1 MELGPTGM
9 RIMPRPYALLLWLT
23 LAWASSEASVPAPR
37 LWAVIVGVSQYPT
50 LEPELQLE
58 GPRNDVPLVL
68 NWLQRT
74 RAVPR
79 SRMTVLA
86 DQVAQA
92 DGLPTRSAILNALNA
107 LPQRT
112 VSGDTVFLYFAGH
125 GSRQPQPGQ
134 SWTKADGL
142 DEIFLPRDVGR
153 WAEGQQRVTGA
164 IIGSEIGRLVDALR
178 AQGVF
183 VWLVFDSCHSAT
195 GARAIVN
202 AQIRSR
208 GVAPGKLGAPERATA
223 ATDGTPPFQL
233 VRVSDR
239 HLAGGYVAFYAAQ
252 GSQTAPELPLPAGAS
267 DRQVHGLFTFAL
279 LKSLAHVRA
288 GSYREVAHRILA
300 DYTITYPDTTPEFE
314 GALDEPI
321 QAGAAAAIHDSWPVT
336 RDTDGMFH
344 LYAGRLAGLAPGSL
358 LGLHS
363 LSATNSRAVGLLRLT
378 RVGLSES
385 WASVVSDAATL
396 RRGHVAKDQSDALG
410 AGMAELLE
418 AQWDLKVGLAQIR
431 YCGAATASPI
441 PCPIYDASVPAAAAQ
456 SYRQLV
462 EHTKR
467 PAGLEWVND
476 PATADLIL
484 LAWGNRVCLTRPGA
498 VLQSIDRSACIDF
511 NAPTA
516 SEQLRVAWFR
526 ATRAVALRK
535 LAAEFP
541 GQLRSLKFDL
551 EPRAAGLRYTPGE
564 ERRLRLPQGSE
575 LDLRLQNLG
584 GEDLDV
590 TILSIDD
597 HFEIDAFFPVD
608 LETNRLPPHSAPVEV
623 RGWAGTPGS
632 YDLVVISQLARPG
645 QPHDLGYLAQP
656 GIPARG
662 GPGDNLGNLLAR
674 MGFERPAARGVST
687 AEDQKVSAIEL
698 ISYDVY

>member
-1 MELGPTGM
+1 
-9 RIMPRPYALLLWLT
+9 MPRRFVLLLWLT
-23 LAWASSEASVPAPR
+23 LACASSEASVPAPR
-37 LWAVIVGVSQYPT
+37 LWAVIVGVSEYPT

-79 SRMTVLA
+79 SQVTVLA

-92 DGLPTRSAILNALNA
+92 DGLPTRSAILEALNA

-153 WAEGQQRVTGA
+153 WAEGQHGVAGA
-164 IIGSEIGRLVDALR
+164 IIGSEIGRVVDALR

-195 GARAIVN
+195 GARAIVST
-202 AQIRSR
+202 QIRSR
-208 GVAPGKLGAPERATA
+208 GVAPGKLGAPDRALA
-223 ATDGTPPFQL
+223 VTDSMPPFQL
-233 VRVSDR
+233 VRVSNR

-252 GSQTAPELPLPAGAS
+252 GAQTAPELPLPAGAT

-279 LKSLAHVRA
+279 LKGLAQVHA
-288 GSYREVAHRILA
+288 GSYRDVAHRILA
-300 DYTITYPDTTPEFE
+300 DYSITYRDTTPEFE

-321 QAGAAAAIHDSWPVT
+321 HAGAAAGLHDSWPVT
-336 RDTDGMFH
+336 RDMDGTFH

-363 LSATNSRAVGLLRLT
+363 LSTTNSRAVGVLRLT

-385 WASVVSDAATL
+385 WASAVSDAATL
-396 RRGHVAKDQSDALG
+396 RRWHVPKDQSNALG
-410 AGMAELLE
+410 AGIVELLE
-418 AQWDLKVGLAQIR
+418 AQWDLKVGIAQIR
-431 YCGAATASPI
+431 YCGSATASPV
-441 PCPIYDASVPAAAAQ
+441 PCPLYDASVPAAAAQ
-456 SYRQLV
+456 SYRRLV
-462 EHTKR
+462 EHTTR
-467 PAGLEWVND
+467 PAGLEWVTD
-476 PATADLIL
+476 PAAADLII
-484 LAWGNRVCLTRPGA
+484 LALEDRVCLARPGA
-498 VLQSIDRSACIDF
+498 VLQSIDRSACIDPD
-511 NAPTA
+511 APSA
-516 SEQLRVAWFR
+516 SEQLRVAWLR

-535 LAAEFP
+535 VAAEFP
-541 GQLRSLKFDL
+541 GQLGGLKFDL
-551 EPRAAGLRYTPGE
+551 EPRVAGLRYAPGE

-584 GEDLDV
+584 SEDLDV

-597 HFEIDAFFPVD
+597 HFKIDACFPVD
-608 LETNRLPPHSAPVEV
+608 RETNRLPPHSAPVEV
-623 RGWAGTPGS
+623 HGWAGTPGS

-656 GIPARG
+656 GVGERG
-662 GPGDNLGNLLAR
+662 GPGDNLGNLFAR
-674 MGFERPAARGVST
+674 VGFDRPSARGFST
-687 AEDQKVSAIEL
+687 AEDERTSAIEL